1 MTTAAPSSLHPA
13 VEASSVLQ
21 RAMAIWPRLDR
32 RTLADCASDPRAIA
46 AYVADRTRI
55 PIAYVTAIL
64 EDADRPQSDPA
75 LYFG

>member
-1 MTTAAPSSLHPA
+1 MTTAAPSRRRPL
-13 VEASSVLQ
+13 EASVVLQ
-21 RAMAIWPRLDR
+21 RAMTIWPRLDR
-32 RTLADCASDPRAIA
+32 RSLASCASDPRAIA